1 MRVGGIPEVVR
12 DGHTGFLAEVGDVD
26 ACSSFSVRMLADEE
40 LYRRMSNAAIA
51 DVNERFD
58 QRRMVRD
65 YLSRIEN
72 LVQKVAADVA
82 VG

>member
-1 MRVGGIPEVVR
+1 
-12 DGHTGFLAEVGDVD
+12 
-26 ACSSFSVRMLADEE
+26 MLADEE
-40 LYRRMSNAAIA
+40 LYSRMSNAAIA

>member
-1 MRVGGIPEVVR
+1 
-12 DGHTGFLAEVGDVD
+12 VD